1 MSKGDSLTD
10 PLVPEPYDP
19 LVPEPYVERP
29 TPSALRKHSSVPL
42 LLAAVVTFVVTLL
55 RVWIAKHATF
65 CGSADSCAYLALG
78 ESLSHH
84 HGFVQRF
91 LYEYQFAAPHLPTH
105 GIEYWRPGV
114 SLILLAAQPFG
125 GVTLFSSIVV
135 TSLAAIV
142 LALAAWKIAIDATRD
157 RRIACA
163 AYLLCLVLPAVW
175 TASLMPDSSIFYGAF
190 AAWFLALFQVR
201 FRSYLWDV
209 IALLC
214 VAGVNLIRNDTILLL
229 VPLIVVL
236 WLRRRSGRPGGAS
249 TLYIALMLFG
259 FFAAMLPMVLI
270 QHAVLGKLSTSST
283 SHVIYL
289 TDLSEFLRY
298 GGPPVSLHTMLA
310 FGIVKLIK
318 LRIVTL
324 PLIVYHLL
332 FIHIGFCL
340 MFLVT
345 LANRRRLKPR
355 ANPLP
360 ELAGGLSFSLAVLA
374 MYGLVLPAIGGFS
387 AIKSLTS
394 ILPLAAVLIA
404 VCIYNAAESSA
415 TATTLASMA
424 VLLYIVAGV
433 SLDRRDLTD
442 LNRSGDSDRTV
453 ATYLTAHGATPAH
466 TLVMIDD
473 SALFSETTGYAA
485 IPVPSNGLPATQA
498 AIADL
503 HPDYILL
510 DQGELTSSPAQIQ
523 STLHA
528 PQIDQIPGTTIFALT
543 LTPNHP

>member
-1 MSKGDSLTD
+1 MSNGDSSID
-10 PLVPEPYDP
+10 PQVRA
-19 LVPEPYVERP
+19 PYVQRP
-29 TPSALRKHSSVPL
+29 MPSSPL
-42 LLAAVVTFVVTLL
+42 KNPSLPVLIAVGVTLIVTLL

-91 LYEYQFAAPHLPTH
+91 LYEYQFASPHLPTH

-114 SLILLAAQPFG
+114 SLLLLAAQPFG
-125 GVTLFSSIVV
+125 GVNLFSSIVV
-135 TSLAAIV
+135 TSVAAIA
-142 LALAAWKIAIDATRD
+142 LALAAWKIAMDATGD

-190 AAWFLALFQVR
+190 AAWFLTLFQVR
-201 FRSYLWDV
+201 FRSYLWDAV
-209 IALLC
+209 ALLC
-214 VAGVNLIRNDTILLL
+214 VAGLNLIRNDTILLFI
-229 VPLIVVL
+229 PLIVVL
-236 WLRRRSGRPGGAS
+236 WLRRRSGRAQGAS
-249 TLYIALMLFG
+249 TLYIALMVIG
-259 FFAAMLPMVLI
+259 FFAAMLPMMLI
-270 QHAVLGKLSTSST
+270 QHAVLGKLSASST

-345 LANRRRLKPR
+345 LVGWRHRKP
-355 ANPLP
+355 ASASLP
-360 ELAGGLSFSLAVLA
+360 ELAGGLSFALAVIV
-374 MYGLVLPAIGGFS
+374 MYGLVLPAIGVFS
-387 AIKSLTS
+387 AIKSLTG

-404 VCIYNAAESSA
+404 VCIYNAVESSA

-424 VLLYIVAGV
+424 VLLYVVAGV

-442 LNRSGDSDRTV
+442 LNRSGDIDRTV
-453 ATYLTAHGATPAH
+453 AAYLAAHGADPTRR
-466 TLVMIDD
+466 LVMIDD
-473 SALFSETTGYAA
+473 PALFSETTGYAA
-485 IPVPSNGLPATQA
+485 IPVPSNGPAAIQA
-498 AIADL
+498 AIVDL
-503 HPDYILL
+503 RPDYVLF
-510 DQGELTSSPAQIQ
+510 DQGELTASPAETQT
-523 STLHA
+523 TLHA
-528 PQIDQIPGTTIFALT
+528 IQIDQIPGTTIFALT
-543 LTPNHP
+543 LTSPHP